1 MERYREIERTLLGRK
16 ITARICF
23 LDEGINVILTGGDK
37 SHIGAVSGRVP
48 GQDPADLELPGHR
61 EGVLAREWAGKLSKA
76 WRTPVWV
83 ECGIHY
89 ENLDKEGISRV
100 LETCGE
106 MLEEILDRGQKEDWY
121 QQQV

>member
-16 ITARICF
+16 ITARIHF
-23 LDEGINVILTGGDK
+23 LDEGINVLLTGGDK
-37 SHIGAVSGRVP
+37 SHIGTVSGRVP

-61 EGVLAREWAGKLSKA
+61 EGVLAREWAGTLSKA

-100 LETCGE
+100 LEACGE
-106 MLEEILDRGQKEDWY
+106 MLEEILDKGQKED
-121 QQQV
+121 